1 MKCGFAGDNFP
12 RGNFPCMVGRPML
25 RAEEACSARQ
35 VGDLVVGQACAD
47 LRYNLEVSYPVANG
61 VIQDWDDMQHV
72 WEHTFRDVL
81 RCDPTECRI
90 LLTDPPLNPLRN
102 RERMVETMF
111 ETFGFNSAFVQ
122 TQAVLTLYSQG
133 LLTGLVLDSGD
144 GVTHAIPVVE
154 GCSLPHLVKRLNVAG
169 RHTTTHL
176 LDLLQRRG
184 YAFNRTADFDT
195 VRQIKEDL
203 CYVAYD
209 YSRELRL
216 AQETTVPMRKSTLPN
231 GQTIKLGPERFMAPE
246 AMFKPE
252 LVDVDGAGVAEMAF
266 NCIQEC
272 DIDNRKALYESIVL
286 SGGSTMFP
294 GFPSRLHREISGLY
308 RDRVLKGNE
317 DGMKK
322 FRLKIEDPPR
332 RRHMVFQGGAVL
344 ADIMK
349 DKDEWWVSKAEWEE
363 QGPRALQK
371 CAGLGLS

>member
-1 MKCGFAGDNFP
+1 
-12 RGNFPCMVGRPML
+12 ML

-184 YAFNRTADFDT
+184 
-195 VRQIKEDL
+195 
-203 CYVAYD
+203 
-209 YSRELRL
+209 
-216 AQETTVPMRKSTLPN
+216 
-231 GQTIKLGPERFMAPE
+231 
-246 AMFKPE
+246 
-252 LVDVDGAGVAEMAF
+252 
-266 NCIQEC
+266 
-272 DIDNRKALYESIVL
+272 
-286 SGGSTMFP
+286 
-294 GFPSRLHREISGLY
+294 
-308 RDRVLKGNE
+308 
-317 DGMKK
+317 
-322 FRLKIEDPPR
+322 
-332 RRHMVFQGGAVL
+332 
-344 ADIMK
+344 
-349 DKDEWWVSKAEWEE
+349 
-363 QGPRALQK
+363 
-371 CAGLGLS
+371 